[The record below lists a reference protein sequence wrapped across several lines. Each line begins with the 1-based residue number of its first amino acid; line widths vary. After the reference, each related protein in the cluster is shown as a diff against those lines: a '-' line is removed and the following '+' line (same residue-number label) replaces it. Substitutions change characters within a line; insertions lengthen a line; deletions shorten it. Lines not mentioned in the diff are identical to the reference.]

1 MKKLLTILLPFIFLS
16 SCVSYDQEI
25 LGFNLSASEKY
36 SDFGKGKAVQ
46 VLVTDD
52 RIDNNLLGK
61 KRLGQRVVKIKS
73 DQSVTAAAKSKISK
87 DLGQQG
93 FVAVDGGLID
103 KVLEVHIVN
112 LNYNAYR
119 EFFIGSSKVDVL
131 LKIVAR
137 DVSSGVTYSTKQ
149 SLTMDKKHFIMPLI
163 TTDEKTINLALQEA
177 LNSVFE
183 NQKLLDFL
191 KY

>member
-1 MKKLLTILLPFIFLS
+1 MKKLLTTLLPLIFLS
-16 SCVSYDQEI
+16 SCVSYNQEI
-25 LGFNLSASEKY
+25 LSFNLSTSEKY

-46 VLVTDD
+46 IVVIDS
-52 RIDNNLLGK
+52 RINNNLLGK
-61 KRLGQRVVKIKS
+61 KRLGEKVIKIKS
-73 DQSVTAAAKSKISK
+73 DQNITIAAKDKISK

-103 KVLEVHIVN
+103 KVLEVHIIN

-119 EFFIGSSKVDVL
+119 EFFVGNSKIDVL

-149 SLTMDKKHFIMPLI
+149 SLSMDKKHFIMPLI

-177 LNSVFE
+177 LNSIFE
-183 NQKLLDFL
+183 NQKLLEFL